1 MSEHAQELTPLED
14 ITRVLGSENA
24 RRRRSRLVTGG
35 LALAVLA
42 ALAVLVARQ
51 RADVGPV
58 LQLTEVVNTTL
69 EVAVTAVGTIEPL
82 DEVDVA
88 SELSGILREV
98 VVQAGDTV
106 EAGQVLARLDPEML
120 EAQADQARAQLRAA
134 EASLLQFQA
143 ALRLAARNRDTATAL
158 AAEGAGADDAAQQAT
173 SVYEQAVATR
183 NAARAQVRAG
193 RAVLRLAEV
202 NLERSVITAPI
213 SGVVLTRNAEVGQA
227 VVSAFQTQTL
237 FVIAQDLGNMQV
249 VLEIDEADIARV
261 RVGQEVRFTVAA
273 HPERTFL
280 GSLVR
285 VGLAPKPSFQVVTYE
300 AIVAVDNADKAL
312 VPGMTASASIVTA
325 VHPDVLVVP
334 NAALRYA
341 PQESSAVPPSDGLG
355 RLYLSDAGGPRAL
368 DVVAGATDG
377 RVTVV
382 SGPGLVEG
390 ASVVLSE
397 GEP

>member
-14 ITRVLGSENA
+14 ITQVLGSENA

-35 LALAVLA
+35 LAVAVLA

-58 LQLTEVVNTTL
+58 LELTEVVKTTL
-69 EVAVTAVGTIEPL
+69 EVTVTSVGTIEPL

-120 EAQADQARAQLRAA
+120 KAQADQARAQLRAA
-134 EASLLQFQA
+134 EASLLQFDA
-143 ALRLAARNRDTATAL
+143 ALRLAVRNRDTALTL
-158 AAEGAGADDAAQQAT
+158 AAEGAGAGDAAEQAT
-173 SVYEQAVATR
+173 SVYEQAVAAR
-183 NAARAQVRAG
+183 DAARAQVRAG
-193 RAVLRLAEV
+193 RAVLRLAKV
-202 NLERSVITAPI
+202 NLDRSVITAPI

-273 HPERTFL
+273 HPERTFQ

-285 VGLAPKPSFQVVTYE
+285 VGLAPKPMLQVVTYE
-300 AIVAVDNADKAL
+300 AIVGVDNADKAL

-325 VHPDVLVVP
+325 THPDVFVVP

-341 PQESSAVPPSDGLG
+341 PDEDSGVQLADGVG
-355 RLYLSDAGGPRAL
+355 RVYLSDASGVRP
-368 DVVAGATDG
+368 VEVAVGATDG
-377 RVTVV
+377 RVTAVT
-382 SGPGLVEG
+382 GPGLAEG
-390 ASVVLSE
+390 ADVVLSE